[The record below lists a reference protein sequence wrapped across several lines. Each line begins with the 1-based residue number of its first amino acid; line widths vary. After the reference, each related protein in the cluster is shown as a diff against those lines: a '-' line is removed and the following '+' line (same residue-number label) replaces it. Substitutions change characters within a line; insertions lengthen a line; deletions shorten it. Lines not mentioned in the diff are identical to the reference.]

1 MPRWRR
7 WTDDDGNASLEFITA
22 GMILLLPLV
31 YLVLVVS
38 AVQAGSLA
46 VEGAARQAVRVF
58 VQARTVDEAQA
69 RAERAIQFGLED
81 YGLEAKDATVSIS
94 CQPKPNTC
102 LTRRGTVTV
111 NIAVSVRLPLV
122 PSAITVD
129 LPLAVPLKATATERV
144 SRFWSGQ

>member
-31 YLVLVVS
+31 YLVLVVA

-58 VQARTVDEAQA
+58 VQATHGRMRRRRV
-69 RAERAIQFGLED
+69 
-81 YGLEAKDATVSIS
+81 
-94 CQPKPNTC
+94 
-102 LTRRGTVTV
+102 RRG
-111 NIAVSVRLPLV
+111 
-122 PSAITVD
+122 PSSSG
-129 LPLAVPLKATATERV
+129 
-144 SRFWSGQ
+144 SRTTGSRRRMRPCRSAASRSRQPA